1 MTTIALNKMVEDGK
15 ISGVY
20 ALDTCWVQIYPNG
33 NEDYLKYGAN
43 SWGTA
48 GWSLSKKDKYMYE
61 CGLGIDELDVEMT
74 KKMNGL

>member
-1 MTTIALNKMVEDGK
+1 MTKERLNKMVEEEK

-33 NEDYLKYGAN
+33 NEDYLQYGSN

-48 GWSLSKKDKYMYE
+48 GWSLSEKDKYMLD
-61 CGLGIDELDVEMT
+61 CGLGIEELDEEMT
-74 KKMNGL
+74 KKMNDI

>member
-1 MTTIALNKMVEDGK
+1 MTKERLNKMVEDGK

-20 ALDTCWVQIYPNG
+20 ALDTCLVQIYPNG